1 MFQKSFHLIFLV
13 LVGGNYH
20 VNYCEGFGL
29 VPKNLVTRAILHQN
43 THSSP
48 LFVEKHP
55 TNDDEYVVSSSRRS
69 YLSKM
74 MTTIGLLSS
83 MNTTPSNAFDNKI
96 SNQYDDR
103 PKRHGP
109 QPKDLGV
116 TTRKDD
122 AGDEYQGLKQ
132 CGPAPNCFCSTDK
145 SEIDP
150 DHFVPAWKWPKGM
163 SQVEAFQQL
172 DSVVKQYPPG
182 QGNIDGGG
190 FKIITSDPTKGYMY
204 IQFESLKAGYIDDVE
219 FAVIDAFGKDS
230 VQVRSSSRVG
240 YLDFGVNAKRLNY
253 IAKDL
258 RAKGW
263 DAIGVEYDSHEGY
276 FSENNIPR
284 PTN

>member
-1 MFQKSFHLIFLV
+1 MIQKSFYLFL
-13 LVGGNYH
+13 LAFLGGNH
-20 VNYCEGFGL
+20 CIHCEGFGL
-29 VPKNLVTRAILHQN
+29 VSKTLVTRAILR
-43 THSSP
+43 HSYSSQ
-48 LFVEKHP
+48 LSAEKHP
-55 TNDDEYVVSSSRRS
+55 IDDDEYAVSSRRS

-74 MTTIGLLSS
+74 MTTTTIGLLSS
-83 MNTTPSNAFDNKI
+83 VNTSPSNAFDNKI

-116 TTRKDD
+116 STRKDD
-122 AGDEYQGLKQ
+122 AGDDYQGLKQ

-150 DHFVPAWKWPKGM
+150 DHFVPAWKWPKGV
-163 SQVEAFQQL
+163 SQMEAFQQL

-219 FAVIDAFGKDS
+219 FAVIDAFGQDS

-240 YLDFGVNAKRLNY
+240 YLDFGVNAKRFKIQRMGCY
-253 IAKDL
+253 
-258 RAKGW
+258 W
-263 DAIGVEYDSHEGY
+263 SGV
-276 FSENNIPR
+276 
-284 PTN
+284 